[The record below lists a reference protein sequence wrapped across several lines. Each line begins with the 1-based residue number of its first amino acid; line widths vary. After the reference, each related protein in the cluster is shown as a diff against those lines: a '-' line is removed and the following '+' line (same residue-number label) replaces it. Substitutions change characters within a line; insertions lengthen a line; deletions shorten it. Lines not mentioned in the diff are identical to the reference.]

1 MTVHGRPAHTLP
13 ADLSAD
19 DLLALRRRA
28 PDYVP
33 PPPAPVS
40 WERLLAWLDEDTFA
54 EWVDGEI
61 IEMPPVRD
69 EHQFILGF
77 LYRLLM
83 AVVEE
88 PELGLVYL
96 APFKLHLPSRP
107 SGREPDMFFLR
118 SEHADRAHS
127 TYVDGP
133 ADLVVEIVSRETNQR
148 DYQVKRAEYET
159 AGIPEYWV
167 IDPLQK
173 AATFY
178 QLGEN
183 DRYRA
188 ARFGADGIYASRS
201 IPGLR
206 VRVSWLWQWPLPK
219 LAAALADLPS

>member
-1 MTVHGRPAHTLP
+1 MTIQGRPS
-13 ADLSAD
+13 SASSL
-19 DLLALRRRA
+19 DLLAEKRLA

-33 PPPAPVS
+33 PPSAPVS
-40 WERLLAWLDEDTFA
+40 WEQFLAWLDEDTFA

-107 SGREPDMFFLR
+107 SGREPDMFFLH
-118 SEHADRAHS
+118 SEHADRAHP
-127 TYVDGP
+127 TYVEGP
-133 ADLVVEIVSRETNQR
+133 ADLVVEIVSRESIQR
-148 DYQVKRAEYET
+148 DYQVKRAEYEA
-159 AGIPEYWV
+159 AGILEYWV

-173 AATFY
+173 TATFY
-178 QLGEN
+178 HLGEN
-183 DRYRA
+183 GRYRA
-188 ARFGADGIYASRS
+188 ARLDANGIYTSRV

-206 VRVSWLWQWPLPK
+206 LRVSWLWQWPLPK
-219 LAAALADLPS
+219 FAAALADLPS